1 MDEMN
6 QGATEQSA
14 GDQAAADAI
23 QAQPGNDAG
32 GASTAEQ
39 SLAVTSAADA
49 PISGSAEAVEGQT
62 SGDEAVPDH
71 KSILC
76 TLLDDLEGIVH
87 MGKSEI
93 IAVIDR
99 AKALL

>member
-14 GDQAAADAI
+14 GDQAAANATDA
-23 QAQPGNDAG
+23 QTGNDAG
-32 GASTAEQ
+32 GASTAGL
-39 SLAVTSAADA
+39 SLAVTSAVDA
-49 PISGSAEAVEGQT
+49 PILGSVEPVEGRT
-62 SGDEAVPDH
+62 SADQAEPDH
-71 KSILC
+71 KSILR